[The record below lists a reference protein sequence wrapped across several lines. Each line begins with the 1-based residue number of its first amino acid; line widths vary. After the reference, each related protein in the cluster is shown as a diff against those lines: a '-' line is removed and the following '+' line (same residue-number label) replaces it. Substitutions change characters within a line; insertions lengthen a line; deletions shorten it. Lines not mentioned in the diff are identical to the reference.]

1 MRDSEK
7 EKVALVTGSARGIG
21 FAIARRLSME
31 GYKVALGDVL
41 EDVFQKAENLEKE
54 GGNKTI
60 GVKLDVTDSSSI
72 EEGMERVISEL
83 GSLDI
88 LVNNAGITRDQ
99 LFMRMS
105 PEDWSLV
112 LKVNLDGAF
121 LCSKA
126 VLHRKRPMMR
136 NGWGRI
142 INISSII
149 GVVGNP
155 GQANYAASK
164 AGLIGLTRSL
174 AKEYASRGITVNAV
188 APGFIRTPM
197 TEKLPDNIKDEYMKA
212 IPARRF
218 GEPEEVAACVRF
230 LASEEAGYI
239 NGHVLRIDGGMF

>member
-1 MRDSEK
+1 MSQK
-7 EKVALVTGSARGIG
+7 KVVLVTGGARGIG
-21 FAIARRLSME
+21 LSIAEKFSE
-31 GYKVALGDVL
+31 KGYLVALGDVL
-41 EDVFQKAENLEKE
+41 DEVHQSAEALEKKL
-54 GGNKTI
+54 GNKVI
-60 GVKLDVTDSSSI
+60 GVKLDVTNMDNI
-72 EEGMERVISEL
+72 EEGVEKIISDL

-105 PEDWSLV
+105 PEDFSFV
-112 LKVNLDGAF
+112 LKVNLEGAF

-126 VLHRKRPMMR
+126 VLHRKRPMMK

-149 GVVGNP
+149 GIIGNV

-197 TEKLPDNIKDEYMKA
+197 TDKLPDNIKEEYMKA

-218 GEPEEVAACVRF
+218 GEPSEVASCVCF
-230 LASEEAGYI
+230 LASDDAAYI